1 MLCSKPYTTQTG
13 EIYGCGQCLPCR
25 INRRKVWVHRIQ
37 LEEKLYE
44 RNAFVTLTYDDKHVP
59 MQRNGKA
66 TLEKRHLQLF
76 IKRLRKE
83 CEPSR
88 LRYFAV
94 GEYGDDTWRPHYH
107 VVLFN
112 FPSCL
117 QAPRTRI
124 GKHVAGRSCCH
135 YCDMVRR
142 CWERGNIELGT
153 LDAGGAEYVAGY
165 TTKKLTHASDPRL
178 EGRYPEFA
186 RMSNR
191 PGIGAGAIGEIAKT
205 LEHYLVPDETR
216 ADVPSAL
223 RHGKKI
229 KPLGRYLT
237 GKLREELGFSSKKAP
252 DIARDQQAKKLL
264 ALRLRARADNENPSL
279 AHHYKEENKQKI
291 ISAEARYKLFKQRRS
306 L

>member
-1 MLCSKPYTTQTG
+1 MLCKKPYTTQTG

-37 LEEKLYE
+37 LEEKLHE
-44 RNAFVTLTYDDKHVP
+44 RNAFVTLTYDDKSLP
-59 MQRNGKA
+59 IQRNGKA
-66 TLEKRHLQLF
+66 TLDKRHLQLF
-76 IKRLRKE
+76 IKILRTKIQPTRLRF
-83 CEPSR
+83 
-88 LRYFAV
+88 FAV
-94 GEYGDDTWRPHYH
+94 GEYGDENWRPHYH
-107 VVLFN
+107 VILFN

-117 QAPRTRI
+117 AAPRTRI
-124 GKHVAGRSCCH
+124 RRHYAGRSCCH
-135 YCDMVRR
+135 YCDMVRGA
-142 CWERGNIELGT
+142 WDKGNIELGP

-165 TTKKLTHASDPRL
+165 TTKKLTHAADPRL

-191 PGIGAGAIGEIAKT
+191 PGIGADAIPEIAKS
-205 LEHYLVPDETR
+205 LQHYLVPDETR

-237 GKLREELGFSSKKAP
+237 GKLREELGFSSQKAP
-252 DIARDQQAKKLL
+252 DIARKEQAKKLL
-264 ALRLRARADNENPSL
+264 ALRLRARADNQNPSL
-279 AHHYKEENKQKI
+279 SHHYKEETKTKI
-291 ISAEARYKLFKQRRS
+291 LTAEARYKLFKQKRH